1 MLLYVY
7 QQLGI
12 IFIPYLTIKLPLIE
26 KIFITCCPEYPRIP
40 ILIIFQQTFQDNL
53 LREFITGWSFS
64 DHWRQSVI
72 PAIYYDAYQ
81 NLATVKD
88 ELCARLVI
96 YVCCPLKDPLPFCVA
111 LVRCVLSRN
120 LTGLL
125 DFIEPLIYTM
135 RFNSILWSPS
145 VTCGKL
151 N

>member
-12 IFIPYLTIKLPLIE
+12 IFIPYLTIKFPLIE
-26 KIFITCCPEYPRIP
+26 KIFFTCCPEYPRIP

-53 LREFITGWSFS
+53 LTEFLTGWSFS

-111 LVRCVLSRN
+111 LVCWSYYRYTFDEHRN
-120 LTGLL
+120 DHFWHNAWIGNKWRK
-125 DFIEPLIYTM
+125 FP
-135 RFNSILWSPS
+135 
-145 VTCGKL
+145 
-151 N
+151 